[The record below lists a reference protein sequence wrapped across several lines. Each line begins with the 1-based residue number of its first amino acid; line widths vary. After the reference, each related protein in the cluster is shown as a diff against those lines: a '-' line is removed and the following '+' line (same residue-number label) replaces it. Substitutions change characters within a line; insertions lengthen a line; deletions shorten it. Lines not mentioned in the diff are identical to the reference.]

1 MIKSVKRLL
10 IFSLFVGF
18 FSLVISLLGGEFI
31 VRHLDPQPTF
41 EQSLKEGLS
50 IFASSEIVPFT
61 VASSQNSIHLGYTRE
76 FNHKV
81 ATNSLGL
88 RGARELEKQKP
99 EGTFRILVIGDSMT
113 FGWGVEDDET
123 FSSVLERNLKA
134 AAAKAGI
141 QKKFEVINAG
151 FNGGFTIDGFYSW
164 LVNKGFKMKPD
175 LVLVSFFPYNDVS
188 DLLEMEWKKT
198 DDLGLPTAVT
208 SVDTMVKRGR
218 LARRHPTEWKYVIPG
233 IRNSH
238 LFMLL
243 GSALEKYS
251 PAAVELIKKPLGV
264 VSGKPRATREEID
277 KCIYDLECNSQLV
290 AAKDKIWRLFDGIKV
305 RAEQNGIRAEA
316 LILPSPDQTKPLA
329 GFEIAERT
337 KRQNSAQPQLET
349 KSRLADMGVQVIDP
363 LSSLSSQTGDQF
375 FYGRDGHLNPKG
387 HRKVAEVLFR
397 YLLKKGE
404 PLGFETDDQYV
415 DLLINSGVLKF

>member
-1 MIKSVKRLL
+1 MKRFL
-10 IFSLFVGF
+10 IFSLMVGF
-18 FSLVISLLGGEFI
+18 FSMAISLLGGEFI

-61 VASSQNSIHLGYTRE
+61 VAPSQNSIHLGYTRE

-123 FSSVLERNLKA
+123 FSSVLERNLNA
-134 AAAKAGI
+134 VAAKAGI

-151 FNGGFTIDGFYSW
+151 FNGGFTIDGIYSW

-175 LVLVSFFPYNDVS
+175 LVVVSFFPYNDVS
-188 DLLEMEWKKT
+188 DLLEMEWEKT

-264 VSGKPRATREEID
+264 VSGKPRVTREEID
-277 KCIYDLECNSQLV
+277 KCIYDLECSGQL
-290 AAKDKIWRLFDGIKV
+290 AEAKDKIWRLFDGIKV
-305 RAEQNGIRAEA
+305 RAAQNGAIAEV
-316 LILPSPDQTKPLA
+316 LILAAPEQTKPLA
-329 GFEIAERT
+329 GFEIGERT
-337 KRQNSAQPQLET
+337 KRLNSAQPQLEI
-349 KSRLADMGVQVIDP
+349 KNRLAEMGINVIDP
-363 LSSLSSQTGDQF
+363 LPDLSNQPSDKY
-375 FYGRDGHLNPKG
+375 FYGRDGHLNVKG
-387 HRKVAEVLFR
+387 HGRVAETLFR
-397 YLLKKGE
+397 NLLKE
-404 PLGFETDDQYV
+404 SQLLGFETDDQYV
-415 DLLINSGVLKF
+415 DLLTNTGVLKF